1 MMNNKEKKQIMTVKA
16 LGVDL
21 GTTNSCSAVFENN
34 KVEVIAHTTTG
45 NRTVPSWVSFNP
57 ETGERLVGEAAKN
70 QVVSNP
76 KNTIFDAKRFIG
88 RTWDDPVVQK
98 NKTHLTCNLVEKN
111 NKPHFEVEIK
121 GEKKLFT
128 PEEISAMVMGEMK
141 SITEAYLG
149 YELKKVVV
157 TIPAYFNDSQRQA
170 TKDACAIAGLEVLR
184 LIQEPTA
191 ASIAYGLDKMKEGE
205 EKNILVYDLGGG
217 TFDTSLLN
225 ISDGIFEVVATSGD
239 SNLGGEDIDVRMVEH
254 CVKEFQRKTRLDLT
268 GKTKPLRRLQN
279 ACERAKRTLSSAST
293 ATIEI
298 DSLYEGHDFN
308 LVMTRAKFEDLAA
321 DLFKRTMEPVYKVL
335 TDSKLGK
342 AQIDEIVLVG
352 GTTRIPKIQSMLKDY
367 FGKDPCT
374 GVNPDESVAAGAS
387 IQAAILTG
395 VQSEKTDNIVLLDV
409 CPLSLGIET
418 SGNISTVLIPRN
430 TTIPAKKTQ
439 SFSTFS
445 DNQPSATIK
454 VLQGERVRSEDNHTL
469 GTFQL
474 DGIPPAPRGVP
485 KINVTYDL
493 DANGILVVSAEV
505 EGKEG
510 SKKSLT
516 ITNDKKNLSPEEIE
530 RMMKEAEQYKEQDQK
545 FKEQV
550 EAKNLYESVLYQV
563 KGQDNLPEEAKSKIE
578 EEIKWLDEHPNE
590 DKEVY
595 DERRTKIMELL
606 QPPTPSP
613 QPSSEDTSSSTP
625 ADEPTIEEVD

>member
-1 MMNNKEKKQIMTVKA
+1 MTIKA
-16 LGVDL
+16 FGVDL

-57 ETGERLVGEAAKN
+57 ETGERLVGDAAKN

-128 PEEISAMVMGEMK
+128 PEEISSMVMGEMK
-141 SITEAYLG
+141 AITEAYLG

-157 TIPAYFNDSQRQA
+157 TVPAYFNDSQRQG

-205 EKNILVYDLGGG
+205 EKNILVFDCGGG
-217 TFDTSLLN
+217 THDVSLLN

-239 SNLGGEDIDVRMVEH
+239 SNLGGEDIDVRMVDH
-254 CVKEFQRKTRLDLT
+254 FAKEFQKKTGLDLT
-268 GKTKPLRRLQN
+268 GKTRPLRRIQN

-308 LVMTRAKFEDLAA
+308 MVLTRAKFEDLAA
-321 DLFKRTMEPVYKVL
+321 DIFRRTMEPVYKVL
-335 TDSKLGK
+335 ADGKLGK
-342 AQIDEIVLVG
+342 AQIDEVVLVG

-374 GVNPDESVAAGAS
+374 GINVDEAVAVGAS
-387 IQAAILTG
+387 IQSAILTG
-395 VQSEKTDNIVLLDV
+395 IQSEKTDNIVLLDV

-418 SGNISTVLIPRN
+418 AGDMMTVLIPRN

-439 SFSTFS
+439 TFSTFS

-454 VLQGERVRSEDNHTL
+454 ILEGERARSADNHTL

-474 DGIPPAPRGVP
+474 EGIPPAPRGVP

-493 DANGILVVSAEV
+493 SADGILEVSAEV

-510 SKKSLT
+510 TKKNLT
-516 ITNDKKNLSPEEIE
+516 ITNDKKNLSEEEIK
-530 RMMKEAEQYKEQDQK
+530 RMIDEAEQFKEQDKK

-550 EAKNLYESVLYQV
+550 EAKNLYESILYQA
-563 KGQDNLPEEAKSKIE
+563 KSQDKLPEEVKTKIQ
-578 EEIKWLDEHPNE
+578 EEIKWLEEHPNE
-590 DKEVY
+590 EKEVY
-595 DERRTKIMELL
+595 DERRTKIMEFL

-613 QPSSEDTSSSTP
+613 ETATDTTP
-625 ADEPTIEEVD
+625 PEEFKATDDNIKIEEVD

>member
-1 MMNNKEKKQIMTVKA
+1 MKIEA
-16 LGVDL
+16 FGVDL

-34 KVEVIAHTTTG
+34 KVEVVAHSTTG
-45 NRTVPSWVSFNP
+45 NRTVPSWVSFHP

-98 NKTHLTCNLVEKN
+98 NKAHLTCNLVEKN

-157 TIPAYFNDSQRQA
+157 TIPAYFNDAQRVA

-205 EKNILVYDLGGG
+205 EKNILVFDCGGG
-217 TFDTSLLN
+217 THDVSLLN
-225 ISDGIFEVVATSGD
+225 ISDGVFEVVATSGD
-239 SNLGGEDIDVRMVEH
+239 SNLGGEDIDVRIVEH
-254 CVKEFQRKTRLDLT
+254 CAKEFQRKTRLDLT

-308 LVMTRAKFEDLAA
+308 LVLTRAKFEDLTA
-321 DLFKRTMEPVYKVL
+321 DIFKRTMEPVHKVL
-335 TDSKLGK
+335 VDGKIGK
-342 AQIDEIVLVG
+342 AQIDEVVLVG
-352 GTTRIPKIQSMLKDY
+352 GTTRIPKIQNLLKEY

-374 GVNPDESVAAGAS
+374 GINPDEAVAYGAAV
-387 IQAAILTG
+387 QAAVLTG
-395 VQSEKTDNIVLLDV
+395 VRSEKTDNIVLLDV

-418 SGNISTVLIPRN
+418 AGEVMTVLIPRN

-439 SFSTFS
+439 SFSTFG

-454 VLQGERVRSEDNHTL
+454 ILEGERTRSADNHNL

-493 DANGILVVSAEV
+493 SADGILHVSAEV

-510 SKKSLT
+510 TKKSLT
-516 ITNDKKNLSPEEIE
+516 ITSDQKNLSAEEIE
-530 RMMKEAEQYKEQDQK
+530 RMVKEAEQFKEQDQK
-545 FKEQV
+545 FKEQI
-550 EAKNLYESVLYQV
+550 EAKNQYESVLYQV
-563 KGQDNLPEEAKSKIE
+563 KSQENLPEETKAKME
-578 EEIKWLDEHPNE
+578 EEVKWLEEHPNE
-590 DKEVY
+590 EAGVY
-595 DERRTKIMELL
+595 NERRTKIMEFL
-606 QPPTPSP
+606 QPPT
-613 QPSSEDTSSSTP
+613 
-625 ADEPTIEEVD
+625 ADATTAPEEPKTDGVKIEEVD

>member
-1 MMNNKEKKQIMTVKA
+1 MTVNA
-16 LGVDL
+16 FGVDL

-45 NRTVPSWVSFNP
+45 SRTVPSWVAFVP
-57 ETGERLVGEAAKN
+57 ETGERLIGEAAKN

-88 RTWDDPVVQK
+88 RTYDDPVVQK
-98 NKTHLTCNLVEKN
+98 NKTHLTCNLVNKN

-128 PEEISAMVMGEMK
+128 PEEISSMIMCEMK

-149 YELKKVVV
+149 YDLKKVVV
-157 TIPAYFNDSQRQA
+157 TVPAYFNDAQRQG

-184 LIQEPTA
+184 LIQEPTS

-205 EKNILVYDLGGG
+205 EKNILVYDFGGG
-217 TFDTSLLN
+217 TFDVSLLN

-254 CVKEFQRKTRLDLT
+254 CTKEFKRKTKLDLT
-268 GKTKPLRRLQN
+268 GKIKPLRRIQN
-279 ACERAKRTLSSAST
+279 ACEKAKRTLSSAST

-308 LVMTRAKFEDLAA
+308 LVITRAKFEDLAA
-321 DLFKRTMEPVYKVL
+321 DIFKRSMEPVHKVL
-335 TDSKLGK
+335 SDGKVGK
-342 AQIDEIVLVG
+342 AQIDEVVLVG
-352 GTTRIPKIQSMLKDY
+352 GTTRIPKIQSLLKEY

-374 GVNPDESVAAGAS
+374 GINADEAVAIGAS
-387 IQAAILTG
+387 IQSAILTG

-418 SGNISTVLIPRN
+418 SGNMMTVLIPRN
-430 TTIPAKKTQ
+430 TTIPSKKTQ
-439 SFSTFS
+439 TFSTFS

-454 VLQGERVRSEDNHTL
+454 ILEGERARSDDNHLL

-474 DGIPPAPRGVP
+474 EGIPPAPRGVP

-493 DANGILVVSAEV
+493 DANGILEVSAEV
-505 EGKEG
+505 EGQSG
-510 SKKSLT
+510 SKKNLT
-516 ITNDKKNLSPEEIE
+516 ITNDKKNLSPDDIE
-530 RMMKEAEQYKEQDQK
+530 RMIKEAEQFKEQDQK
-545 FKEQV
+545 FKETI
-550 EAKNLYESVLYQV
+550 EAKNLYEAILYQ
-563 KGQDNLPEEAKSKIE
+563 AKSQDKLTDEIKTQIE
-578 EEIKWLDEHPNE
+578 DEIKWLEEHQTE

-595 DERRTKIMELL
+595 DERRTKIMEFI
-606 QPPTPSP
+606 QPPSP
-613 QPSSEDTSSSTP
+613 DDPATTPSSEESNTDGVL
-625 ADEPTIEEVD
+625 IEEVD